1 MLRITCLN
9 FSKTR
14 TREQDFD
21 LGMETHTPSPPK
33 ILIKAKAMENAH
45 FDMIAERLKPLFSR
59 SQGELRPTVLTTK
72 TSLSFISD
80 SIAEVLPVS
89 QNSPVGG
96 F

>member
-1 MLRITCLN
+1 MPQFQQN
-9 FSKTR
+9 QEER
-14 TREQDFD
+14 TGFG
-21 LGMETHTPSPPK
+21 LSMETHTPSPPE

-45 FDMIAERLKPLFSR
+45 FDMVAEPLKSLFSR